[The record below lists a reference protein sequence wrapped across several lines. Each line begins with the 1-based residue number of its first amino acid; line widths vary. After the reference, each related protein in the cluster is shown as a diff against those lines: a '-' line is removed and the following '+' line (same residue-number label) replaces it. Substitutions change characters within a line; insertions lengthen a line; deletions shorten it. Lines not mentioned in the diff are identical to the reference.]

1 MSPHRKARCSVDCAT
16 HESFAMQGLGLHSRP
31 YVFLF
36 LSASHCVS
44 TAASS
49 PSASPRAAS
58 PAEVPAWLVWTAHA
72 LTLLLILLLAWQI
85 AGRLWAWFAPEP
97 ARTLSQAAANTSA
110 NDWERARRLFGDEAG
125 SGPAAANTSGIRL
138 RGVYAVDGQTLSAA
152 VVNNGGKRDLAVR
165 IGEEIEKGVT
175 LAVVEADYIEI
186 SRNGARERIEIDRR
200 IIAPRPG
207 TGGPASARGFRLNVA
222 STGPNAYSLS
232 RSELN
237 TTLQDPNQLAFT
249 GRISSGNGGVRI
261 DSAPAGSLPQKL
273 GLAEGDVIRSL
284 NGQPVS
290 SIGDLARLYGQF
302 GNLSAVR
309 ADVSRGGQNLSLTL
323 QITP

>member
-1 MSPHRKARCSVDCAT
+1 MASTSLSPA
-16 HESFAMQGLGLHSRP
+16 P
-31 YVFLF
+31 
-36 LSASHCVS
+36 S
-44 TAASS
+44 TAAA
-49 PSASPRAAS
+49 PRWASLLAS
-58 PAEVPAWLVWTAHA
+58 A
-72 LTLLLILLLAWQI
+72 LTLALLAVLAWQV
-85 AGRLWAWFAPEP
+85 AGQAWSWLAPVP
-97 ARTLSQAAANTSA
+97 SKSAPQTAAGNTAS
-110 NDWERARRLFGDEAG
+110 DWERARRLFGDEAG
-125 SGPAAANTSGIRL
+125 SGPVAANTSGIRL
-138 RGVYAVDGQTLSAA
+138 RGVYAVDGKTLSAA
-152 VVNNGGKRDLAVR
+152 VVNTGGKRDLAVR

-175 LAVVEADYIEI
+175 LAAVEADYIEI

-200 IIAPRPG
+200 IVAPRPG
-207 TGGPASARGFRLNVA
+207 MGGPAGARGFRLNVA

-249 GRISSGNGGVRI
+249 GRISSASGGVRI

-273 GLAEGDVIRSL
+273 GLAEGDIIRSL
-284 NGQPVS
+284 NGQPVG

-302 GNLSAVR
+302 GNLNAVR